1 MAQSF
6 DVVVIGEGICG
17 LTAAQAL
24 SKAGLRT
31 ATVEGQLFGG
41 LVININE
48 LEPGPGGRTVSG
60 AEYASEIMAENSE
73 LGIESIQ
80 SPVTEIRDAGSMKE
94 VVTEGE
100 TYKARAVLIASGAKL
115 RKLGIPGEAEF
126 EGRGV
131 SQCGDCDGPMF
142 QNETVIVV
150 GGGDSAMQEA
160 ISLAQYCGAVQ
171 VVHRGS
177 GFRGQQHLMDRVKA
191 EPKISVTWNAT
202 VECIKGQDMVQ
213 GAVVK
218 HADGKTDERA
228 CAGVFVFVGLEPNSG
243 FAPVKKDDT
252 GHIETNDRYQTSI
265 SGIYAAGAVRSGHG
279 GLLDDAIREANAAA
293 AAIAGAL
300 T

>member
-1 MAQSF
+1 MSSF
-6 DVVVIGEGICG
+6 DVVVIGEGVCG

-24 SKAGLRT
+24 AKAGLRT

-48 LEPGPGGRTVSG
+48 LEPGPGGRHTSG
-60 AEYASEIMAENSE
+60 AEFASEIMAANSE
-73 LGIESIQ
+73 LGVESIQ
-80 SPVTEIRDAGSMKE
+80 SPVSEIRDQGAMKE
-94 VVTEGE
+94 IVTEGG
-100 TYKARAVLIASGAKL
+100 TYKARAVLIASGAKM
-115 RKLGIPGEAEF
+115 RKLGVPGEAEF

-160 ISLAQYCGAVQ
+160 LSLAQYCGAVQ

-177 GFRGQQHLMDRVKA
+177 AFKGQQHLMDRVKA

-202 VECIKGQDMVQ
+202 VTSITGKDMVQ

-218 HADGKTDERA
+218 HADGRTEERA

-243 FAPVKKDDT
+243 FAPVKKDAA
-252 GHIETNDRYQTSI
+252 GYIETNDRYQTSVA
-265 SGIYAAGAVRSGHG
+265 GIYAAGAVRSGHG
-279 GLLDDAIREANAAA
+279 GLLDDAIREADAAA
-293 AAIAGAL
+293 AAIGTSL